1 MSCNTKTLLQL
12 TLFVLIFTTFFS
24 CSKEEIQINDRVI
37 KETPIEETPTEPH
50 YDRFLANSLVV
61 LESEKILR
69 NLVLQSIYQLY
80 FYPQL
85 ADVQSN
91 QATIR
96 SGCPMSSINAA
107 ETVVTLTY
115 DNCNTS
121 SAVNYSGTVTL
132 TITGTLG
139 VFGTTVL
146 IELSDDFTVGG
157 DQDIDGTV
165 KLEYDNIAI
174 DKYNI
179 VELDIDNN
187 STAPAT
193 QVRLSTLGQVAHFEL
208 VDVNSDDDNSN
219 PLTFLDN
226 EVLFDPYIT
235 VHCPNPDGVTQTSLD
250 VSPVGTKVKYSIICG
265 MPYDGEIQIDESGTF
280 HSSIDFSYPN
290 ATSGGVCDGEFN
302 ICKPDGLGFGGTT
315 CSPDSF

>member
-12 TLFVLIFTTFFS
+12 TLFVLIFNTFFS
-24 CSKEEIQINDRVI
+24 CSKEEIQIENTVI
-37 KETPIEETPTEPH
+37 QETPIEETPTEPLH
-50 YDRFLANSLVV
+50 DRFISNSLVV

-69 NLVLQSIYQLY
+69 NIVLQSIYQLY

-85 ADVQSN
+85 TDVQSN
-91 QATIR
+91 QATTR

-115 DNCNTS
+115 NDCNTS
-121 SAVNYSGTVTL
+121 STVSYSGTITL

-179 VELDIDNN
+179 IELEIDNN
-187 STAPAT
+187 STAPPT
-193 QVRLSTLGQVAHFEL
+193 EVRLSPVQVAHFEL
-208 VDVNSDDDNSN
+208 VDVNSDDDNNN

-226 EVLFDPYIT
+226 EVLFDPYLT
-235 VHCPNPDGVTQTSLD
+235 VHCPNADGVSQTTLD
-250 VSPVGTKVKYSIICG
+250 VSPVASKVKYSIVCG
-265 MPYDGEIQIDESGTF
+265 MPYDGEIQLDESGTF

-290 ATSGGVCDGEFN
+290 ATSGGVCDNEFN
-302 ICKPDGLGFGGTT
+302 ICKPDGLGFGGMT
-315 CSPDSF
+315 CSPNTF